1 MQANLWK
8 LLKVFGNEA
17 RIYILRLLLKYEMA
31 SLSDIAYALECNYG
45 LKITISGVLKHIK
58 ILENAGLIRHESG
71 GVRLDEPDAR
81 KTVYLLQGKERI
93 EKIIELGEQIA
104 DLLKCGLMFKK
115 TAEIARRIQ
124 GIGPGYREERRRL
137 KYWLNQLEKEEIMK
151 NLTED
156 EKDKVKLWKIIIRY
170 AE

>member
-71 GVRLDEPDAR
+71 GVKLDEPDAR

-93 EKIIELGEQIA
+93 
-104 DLLKCGLMFKK
+104 
-115 TAEIARRIQ
+115 
-124 GIGPGYREERRRL
+124 
-137 KYWLNQLEKEEIMK
+137 
-151 NLTED
+151 D
-156 EKDKVKLWKIIIRY
+156 EKQRHDLHTDNPEDHPGFQQPR
-170 AE
+170 